1 MDSIQLSHIYKTFPI
16 GEQQHTIFK
25 NLNLDIPLGQIT
37 VLVGRSGCGKSTLL
51 RLLGGEIQPDSGS
64 ITMPAHYRST
74 MLYPEPYL
82 ISWTSVLNNIALA
95 SGVDYTPEA
104 RDEKARRIMK
114 LVQLEKYEAFTPTQ
128 LSTGMKQRLGLAR
141 ALASAIT
148 AAFDGRAVC
157 LAGFLHPCRAAAAA
171 FKHSGRHAAHHCVCH
186 APVGGSHPSGTKNR
200 GSAHRRHP
208 LQLRFDHRSKAGQ
221 PTFKRANHSRM
232 LKMRIA

>member
-16 GEQQHTIFK
+16 REQQHTIFK

-141 ALASAIT
+141 ALASQSQLLLMDEPFASLDFCTRAELQQQLLNIQAAMPRTIVFVTHQLEEAILLAQKIVVLRT
-148 AAFDGRAVC
+148 DGTLCSFDLTTDPKPDNQLLKEQIIQEC
-157 LAGFLHPCRAAAAA
+157 L
-171 FKHSGRHAAHHCVCH
+171 K
-186 APVGGSHPSGTKNR
+186 
-200 GSAHRRHP
+200 
-208 LQLRFDHRSKAGQ
+208 
-221 PTFKRANHSRM
+221 
-232 LKMRIA
+232 